1 MENNCRSFFLEDLK
15 RKSKIIYLEQSTSFK
30 NKLLLWA
37 HQFDV
42 FVWLDNND
50 YHQKYSSYDAVL
62 AVGVNTSIHCDCRDA
77 FDKLKEFQS
86 GINDYIF
93 GYLGYDLKN
102 DLEDLTS
109 NNNDGIDFSDL
120 YFFQPKKIFCLKE
133 NTLEVKYLNK
143 FKKYFKSHSSR

>member
-62 AVGVNTSIHCDCRDA
+62 AVGVNTSIHCDC
-77 FDKLKEFQS
+77 
-86 GINDYIF
+86 
-93 GYLGYDLKN
+93 
-102 DLEDLTS
+102 
-109 NNNDGIDFSDL
+109 
-120 YFFQPKKIFCLKE
+120 
-133 NTLEVKYLNK
+133 LNI
-143 FKKYFKSHSSR
+143 